1 MWIEYNPNPAGR
13 SVGDCAVRAIAKA
26 LDVDWKKAFA
36 LIVNASYQMADM
48 PSSNAVWG
56 SVLYQHGFER
66 KTIDSACP
74 DCYTAED
81 FLNDCPDQLNMAN
94 LAASQIAQTSQI
106 RAGQAATAQQVLQ
119 EMRSCPV
126 PSMPVYGM
134 TPIFSCPQ
142 NNNCGCG
149 CNA

>member
-81 FLNDCPDQLNMAN
+81 FLNDCPDGIYVLGFGNHV
-94 LAASQIAQTSQI
+94 
-106 RAGQAATAQQVLQ
+106 ATAIVRNGSSFLYDSWNSSQ
-119 EMRSCPV
+119 E
-126 PSMPVYGM
+126 
-134 TPIFSCPQ
+134 IPQ
-142 NNNCGCG
+142 YYWYKVRE
-149 CNA
+149 